1 MALNQVNVQW
11 VKDHPSEI
19 DGMEV
24 TGMTA
29 VAVANGHLTF
39 NVDNADPAFFS
50 VYAHGRD
57 GDVLCLGDFERHG
70 EAVNWARTWMD
81 TLNLSCAYHDFF
93 QTVSVPERGHETT
106 PDNVRF

>member
-11 VKDHPSEI
+11 VKDHPSKVDAI
-19 DGMEV
+19 EV

-57 GDVLCLGDFERHG
+57 GDVLCLGDFERYG
-70 EAVNWARTWMD
+70 EAVNWAWSRIGS
-81 TLNLSCAYHDFF
+81 LNLSCAYHDCF
-93 QTVSVPERGHETT
+93 QQVSIELFHNMRPESLL
-106 PDNVRF
+106 F